1 MRQFFPLL
9 GESRLLIDVKNYLF
23 LDLTT
28 LTVTAVIV
36 YQSLSMR
43 SRERAVLP
51 ASVLRQ
57 LRALRFLQVVRM
69 IRVDRRGSSWKL
81 LASVLRFINQII
93 SETIFYFRTHVKE
106 LLTSIYLGLITLI
119 LMRNGSKCKTL
130 WFGPNG
136 FWMTFFNPQS
146 YLIYQIE
153 HDSESSE
160 PQMFTSFADALW
172 WGIVSLTTVGYGDKY
187 PETWVGKLLTAV
199 FFTLG
204 ITFFALPAGIL
215 GTGFALKVMIANL
228 NNFIWLQKSE

>member
-1 MRQFFPLL
+1 M
-9 GESRLLIDVKNYLF
+9 KNYLF

-81 LASVLRFINQII
+81 LASVLRFIHPII
-93 SETIFYFRTHVKE
+93 SEFIFYFRTHVKE

-119 LMRNGSKCKTL
+119 LMRNGSKC
-130 WFGPNG
+130 
-136 FWMTFFNPQS
+136 NPFLVLAS
-146 YLIYQIE
+146 RFLNE
-153 HDSESSE
+153 AFEPSELFDLSNR
-160 PQMFTSFADALW
+160 T
-172 WGIVSLTTVGYGDKY
+172 
-187 PETWVGKLLTAV
+187 
-199 FFTLG
+199 
-204 ITFFALPAGIL
+204 
-215 GTGFALKVMIANL
+215 
-228 NNFIWLQKSE
+228 

>member
-1 MRQFFPLL
+1 M
-9 GESRLLIDVKNYLF
+9 KNYLF

-81 LASVLRFINQII
+81 LASVLRFIHQII
-93 SETIFYFRTHVKE
+93 SEFIFLYFRTHVKE

-119 LMRNGSKCKTL
+119 LMRNGSKC
-130 WFGPNG
+130 
-136 FWMTFFNPQS
+136 NPFLVLAS
-146 YLIYQIE
+146 RFLNE
-153 HDSESSE
+153 AFEPSELFDLSNR
-160 PQMFTSFADALW
+160 T
-172 WGIVSLTTVGYGDKY
+172 
-187 PETWVGKLLTAV
+187 
-199 FFTLG
+199 
-204 ITFFALPAGIL
+204 
-215 GTGFALKVMIANL
+215 
-228 NNFIWLQKSE
+228 

>member
-1 MRQFFPLL
+1 MTSILAFLYFKFTKLKKEISLSILFYIESIILIQYATEFILRLFSCGCKAKFHGFKGRFRFMRQFFPLL

-130 WFGPNG
+130 CFWPNG
-136 FWMTFFNPQS
+136 F
-146 YLIYQIE
+146 
-153 HDSESSE
+153 
-160 PQMFTSFADALW
+160 
-172 WGIVSLTTVGYGDKY
+172 
-187 PETWVGKLLTAV
+187 
-199 FFTLG
+199 
-204 ITFFALPAGIL
+204 
-215 GTGFALKVMIANL
+215 
-228 NNFIWLQKSE
+228 